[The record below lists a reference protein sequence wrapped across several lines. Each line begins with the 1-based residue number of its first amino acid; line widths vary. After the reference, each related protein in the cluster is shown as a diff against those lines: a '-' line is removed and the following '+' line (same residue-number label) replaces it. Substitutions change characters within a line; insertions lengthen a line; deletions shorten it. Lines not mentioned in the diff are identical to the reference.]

1 MPATHPAAVEQAAF
15 LMRQGQLVC
24 FPTDTVYGIGA
35 AASSDD
41 AIRRLYA
48 VKGRAPDKPLPLL
61 ISQPAE
67 AAYYAEV
74 TPVAKTLIARFWP
87 GPLTIVLRKVDGLRS
102 RALAGQ
108 KTVALRVPD
117 NDVPRGIAKMLGE
130 PVTGTSANRSGSRPP
145 VSAAEVAFS
154 LGEMVSL
161 VIDGG
166 RSEGGVES
174 TVIDLSGGA
183 PALLRE
189 GAVSREELA
198 KALGR
203 EVKVRGK

>member
-1 MPATHPAAVEQAAF
+1 MPASHPAAIEQAAF
-15 LMRQGQLVC
+15 LLQQGQLVC

-48 VKGRAPDKPLPLL
+48 VKGRSPDKPLPLL
-61 ISQPAE
+61 ISETAE
-67 AAYYAEV
+67 ASWYAEV
-74 TPVAKTLIARFWP
+74 TPIAKSLMARFWP
-87 GPLTIVLRKVDGLRS
+87 GPLTIVMRKVDGLRS

-108 KTVALRVPD
+108 NTVALRVPD
-117 NDVPRGIAKMLGE
+117 NDVPRDLVRLLGE
-130 PVTGTSANRSGSRPP
+130 PLTGSSANRSGARPP

-166 RSEGGVES
+166 RSPGSVES
-174 TVIDLSGGA
+174 TVVDVTGPA
-183 PALLRE
+183 PAIVRE
-189 GAVSREELA
+189 GVVTREELRT
-198 KALGR
+198 ALGR
-203 EVKVRGK
+203 EVW

>member
-1 MPATHPAAVEQAAF
+1 MPASHPAAIEQAAF
-15 LMRQGQLVC
+15 LLQQGQLVC

-35 AASSDD
+35 AASNDD
-41 AIRRLYA
+41 AILRLYA
-48 VKGRAPDKPLPLL
+48 VKGRSPDKPLPLL

-67 AAYYAEV
+67 ARYYAEV
-74 TPVAKTLIARFWP
+74 TPVARTLIARFWP
-87 GPLTIVLRKVDGLRS
+87 GPLTIVMRKVDGLRS

-108 KTVALRVPD
+108 NTVALRVPD
-117 NDVPRGIAKMLGE
+117 NDVPRDLARMLGE
-130 PVTGTSANRSGSRPP
+130 PLTGTSANRSGARPP

-174 TVIDLSGGA
+174 
-183 PALLRE
+183 
-189 GAVSREELA
+189 
-198 KALGR
+198 
-203 EVKVRGK
+203 